1 MVRMDRGDIYIY
13 ISTNYFSVTLTSQR
27 CEKYNIYNSDLVTS
41 NSLNLD
47 DENVNFDEKE
57 LAKNVKKDSSNLVV
71 S

>member
-1 MVRMDRGDIYIY
+1 M
-13 ISTNYFSVTLTSQR
+13 TLTSQR

-41 NSLNLD
+41 NSLNL
-47 DENVNFDEKE
+47 ENVNFDEKE

>member
-1 MVRMDRGDIYIY
+1 M
-13 ISTNYFSVTLTSQR
+13 TLTSQR

>member
-1 MVRMDRGDIYIY
+1 MVRRDRGDIY

-27 CEKYNIYNSDLVTS
+27 CEKCNIYNSDLVTS